1 LLVLCV
7 KLLVLGGSYYRDQA
21 DAHEWYNR
29 THLQAEGRLWLEM
42 NSGEKMLWI
51 DEYRKTKA

>member
-1 LLVLCV
+1 M
-7 KLLVLGGSYYRDQA
+7 LGGSYYRDQV